1 MTVVG
6 LESGRVGSS
15 SGLRVLALD
24 VTGWMDAVLGERCS
38 CASPLS
44 VSLFSVI
51 IDKEVMMR
59 VAQQTRKKASTN
71 CVRQSADAHL
81 KPFQPRSGLHVHIP

>member
-1 MTVVG
+1 MMVVG
-6 LESGRVGSS
+6 LESRRVGSS

-24 VTGWMDAVLGERCS
+24 ETGWMDAVLGERCS

-51 IDKEVMMR
+51 IDKEVMR
-59 VAQQTRKKASTN
+59 VAQQTRKKGSTN

-81 KPFQPRSGLHVHIP
+81 KPFQLRSGLHVHMP